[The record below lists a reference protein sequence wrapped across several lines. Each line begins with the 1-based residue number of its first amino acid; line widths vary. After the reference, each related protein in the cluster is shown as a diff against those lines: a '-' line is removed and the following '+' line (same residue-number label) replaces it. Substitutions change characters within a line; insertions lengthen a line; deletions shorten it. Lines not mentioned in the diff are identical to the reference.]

1 MTCDDT
7 IHAFADVMASRAI
20 RWRGTKADGVEY
32 YYAEDRLYI
41 IRDTRRLP
49 FRYSIIR
56 ANDPA
61 TAVRW
66 VIGEEEG
73 DTE

>member
-7 IHAFADVMASRAI
+7 IHAFADLMGSRTI
-20 RWRGTKADGVEY
+20 RWRDTEADGVQY

-41 IRDTRRLP
+41 IRDTRQLP
-49 FRYSIIR
+49 FRYSIVR

-61 TAVRW
+61 TALRW
-66 VIGEEEG
+66 VIGEAEG
-73 DTE
+73 GAE